1 MEQHSY
7 CHGGPRIDR
16 YRRGSD
22 ADPYSLD
29 VDYVLVVFGGFTG
42 YSSDDVNKFLW
53 PVRIGSGVFPNDM
66 PHEKDFYKNGR
77 FSVGS
82 EGSPALHNCL
92 LYQLAYN
99 QFREIPSSNGVT
111 GFDRA
116 RNEEIRKK
124 DIHLTHFEEAY
135 TSAHWIVRVYKVKKP
150 SHVTPASSLKRA
162 RVTDAKA
169 AVAVPSLPDT
179 EFLGCVVS
187 EDGFGGAKLSPTC
200 EVVII
205 V

>member
-7 CHGGPRIDR
+7 CHGGPHIDR

-92 LYQLAYN
+92 LYQLAYHQMLVMECVRIQWSISKN
-99 QFREIPSSNGVT
+99 TINGNV
-111 GFDRA
+111 
-116 RNEEIRKK
+116 
-124 DIHLTHFEEAY
+124 
-135 TSAHWIVRVYKVKKP
+135 
-150 SHVTPASSLKRA
+150 
-162 RVTDAKA
+162 
-169 AVAVPSLPDT
+169 
-179 EFLGCVVS
+179 
-187 EDGFGGAKLSPTC
+187 
-200 EVVII
+200 
-205 V
+205 